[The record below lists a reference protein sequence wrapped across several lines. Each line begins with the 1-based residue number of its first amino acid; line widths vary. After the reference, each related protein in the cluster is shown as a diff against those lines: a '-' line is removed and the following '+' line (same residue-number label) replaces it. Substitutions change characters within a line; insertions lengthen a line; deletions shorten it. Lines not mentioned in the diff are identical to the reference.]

1 MSENIIDNT
10 TITTYH
16 SGILLTLSNKMIFIP
31 YKSIQLI
38 YIDKKDTGWLLFIK
52 ASDEKY
58 NLMFK
63 KDITNDFIN
72 ICKLYQ

>member
-1 MSENIIDNT
+1 MADDT
-10 TITTYH
+10 TLTTYH
-16 SGILLTLSNKMIFIP
+16 SGILISISHKMIFIP

-58 NLMFK
+58 NLIFK
-63 KDITNDFIN
+63 KDITQDFIN